1 MREGLEGIARDWVE
15 SEHRLGV
22 LPLLDAFFAPREALG
37 DVVAGR
43 KLGAL
48 GLFTPTPEPGWG
60 AGAVAGEPGGGGA
73 ILRGAVRLPS
83 PAVGGSIVL
92 VRLEDGEHR
101 LAWLDHDAPGIA
113 PRGSGMDGGPCWL
126 HIDGAVVGA
135 DLLSRPVTLDPGG
148 ELVRCLEAYASAWAA
163 AAVSCARD
171 GVRALRRAAR
181 TGRCQTSQL
190 VALAITEVEIEVDLT
205 ASAVRRTGGL
215 AVAAA
220 AARILGAVAAKTEE
234 LRDRFGLEVDGP
246 LGCAKTARSLT
257 AFLGGSLQLESALAR
272 HLGIGE
278 ACP

>member
-1 MREGLEGIARDWVE
+1 MIEREWIEI
-15 SEHRLGV
+15 EHRLGV
-22 LPLLDAFFAPREALG
+22 LPLLGAFFEPGEALD

-60 AGAVAGEPGGGGA
+60 AGAVAGEPSDGGA

-83 PAVGGSIVL
+83 PAADGSIVL
-92 VRLEDGEHR
+92 VRLPDAEHR
-101 LAWLDHDAPGIA
+101 LTWLDHNAPGVEL
-113 PRGSGMDGGPCWL
+113 RGHGPCRL
-126 HIDGAVVGA
+126 HIDGATVGP

-148 ELVRCLEAYASAWAA
+148 ELVRCLEAYAGEWASAA
-163 AAVSCARD
+163 ASCARD

-181 TGRCQTSQL
+181 TSGFQASQL
-190 VALAITEVEIEVDLT
+190 VALGITEVEIEADLT

-220 AARILGAVAAKTEE
+220 AARTLGAVAAKTEE
-234 LRDRFGLEVDGP
+234 LRDIFGLEIDGP
-246 LGCAKTARSLT
+246 LANGSARSLT
-257 AFLGGSLQLESALAR
+257 IFLGGSLLLESALAR

-278 ACP
+278 AGR